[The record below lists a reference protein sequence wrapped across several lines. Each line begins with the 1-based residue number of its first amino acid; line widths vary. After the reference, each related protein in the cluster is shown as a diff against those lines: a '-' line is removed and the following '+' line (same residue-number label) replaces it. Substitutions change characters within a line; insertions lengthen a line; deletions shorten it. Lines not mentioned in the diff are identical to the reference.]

1 MSDAIYPKG
10 YKAKPDNEK
19 TDADWEIHE
28 AITDWQ
34 QAAFNAHWYECSK
47 FLDASKGGKQTSNDL
62 HMLCQGY
69 ALAAARI
76 QALKAALAE
85 AGQEREATE
94 GRFMAQVTALQIA
107 LGEARRQA
115 LEEAAKVAEG
125 FLVEEPV
132 EFADHVAQGMVEDI
146 AQAIRALAS
155 DALLGQEGV

>member
-19 TDADWEIHE
+19 TNADWEIHE

-47 FLDASKGGKQTSNDL
+47 FLDASEGGKQTSNDL

-76 QALKAALAE
+76 TALETALAE
-85 AGQEREATE
+85 ADGRVKELESLLRIKREHRNAP
-94 GRFMAQVTALQIA
+94 GPF
-107 LGEARRQA
+107 
-115 LEEAAKVAEG
+115 
-125 FLVEEPV
+125 
-132 EFADHVAQGMVEDI
+132 
-146 AQAIRALAS
+146 
-155 DALLGQEGV
+155 